1 MALTLPYPNMNFV
14 PLDVLTA
21 AEQNQLV
28 ANIEYIANQFP
39 VSSSNID
46 WATLAYKPGDTIEL
60 VDESFMINAIQKVN
74 SGNNF
79 IRGSLQLAKSISPSV
94 TSVNFTPA
102 PGGYQDAYRANGVI
116 FSTNQLAGYTFTC
129 GKHVG
134 NNFASIDIR
143 CDVPSAISL
152 ANNNL
157 ATLRL
162 VGTISFS

>member
-1 MALTLPYPNMNFV
+1 MALTLPYPSMNFV

-39 VSSSNID
+39 ITSPNID
-46 WATLAYKPGDTIEL
+46 WTSYYYKPGDTIEL
-60 VDESFMINAIQKVN
+60 VDESFMINAIQKVY

-79 IRGSLQLAKSISPSV
+79 IRGSLQLAKSISSSV
-94 TSVNFTPA
+94 ANITFTPA
-102 PGGYQDAYRANGVI
+102 PGGYQDAYRAGGVI

-129 GKHVG
+129 LKHVG

-143 CDVPSAISL
+143 CDVPSGVSL

-157 ATLRL
+157 ANLRL
-162 VGTISFS
+162 IGTISFN